1 MAGAIV
7 WSMAL
12 ADRWISNRSR
22 AINGSGIRKVVA
34 DARATPGAITLHLG
48 QPDFPVPE
56 AIRKA
61 AANAVLS
68 GMPATNGYTDTRGY
82 PPLLERIHKHLINDV
97 AWDSALLPSE
107 KKASA
112 AFVTTGTSGGLITA
126 ALALLDPGDEIIIPD
141 PYFVVYPH
149 MADLFGATAVG
160 CDTYPDFRLTA
171 ERVEKKITPRTKAVL
186 LCSPSNPSGVVSSTK
201 EVAELLDL
209 CKRRNLLLIS
219 DEIYDEFTFDD
230 FKTDRRR
237 GDGKP
242 ASPSPAR
249 LAGAEEHVL
258 LIRGFGK
265 TYGCT
270 GWRLGYAAGPKAII
284 DEMAKMQQYTYVC
297 APTPLQAGV
306 AESFDVD
313 MSKEIGEY
321 TRRRDYVVGQLSK
334 VTEVAMPGG
343 AFYVFAKAPGND
355 KDAAT
360 KFYERCKAEK
370 VFIVPGEAFSARD
383 SHFRLS
389 YATKLENLE
398 KGLETIVRLMK

>member
-1 MAGAIV
+1 
-7 WSMAL
+7 MAL
-12 ADRWISNRSR
+12 ADRWISNRAR
-22 AINGSGIRKVVA
+22 NINGSGIRKVVA
-34 DARATPGAITLHLG
+34 DARVTPGAITLHLG

-56 AIRKA
+56 AIRNA
-61 AANAVLS
+61 AADAVRS

-82 PPLLERIHKHLINDV
+82 PPLLERIKSHLALDV
-97 AWDSALLPSE
+97 GWDCALLPGE
-107 KKASA
+107 KKATA

-126 ALALLDPGDEIIIPD
+126 ALAMLDADDEIIIPD
-141 PYFVVYPH
+141 PYFVLYPH
-149 MADLFGATAVG
+149 MGDLFGARAVP

-171 ERVEKKITPRTKAVL
+171 ERVEKLITPRTKAVL
-186 LCSPSNPSGVVSSTK
+186 LCSPSNPSGVVSSVR
-201 EVAELLDL
+201 EVADLLDL
-209 CKRRNLLLIS
+209 CKRRGLLLIS

-230 FKTDRRR
+230 FKTDTRV
-237 GDGKP
+237 GDKKA

-249 LAGAEEHVL
+249 LPGAEEHVL

-306 AESFDVD
+306 VHSFDVD
-313 MSKEIGEY
+313 MSRELAEY
-321 TRRRDYVVGQLSK
+321 KRRRDFVVGQLAK

-343 AFYVFAKAPGND
+343 AFYVFAKAPGKD